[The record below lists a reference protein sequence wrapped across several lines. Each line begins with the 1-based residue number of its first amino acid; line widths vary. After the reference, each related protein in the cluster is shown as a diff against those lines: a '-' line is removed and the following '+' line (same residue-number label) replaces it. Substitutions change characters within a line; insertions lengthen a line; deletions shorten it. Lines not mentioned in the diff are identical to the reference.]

1 MTFVIDNGDVH
12 WFTSDSEAED
22 FWKGASSD
30 AVLVEDPFD
39 HPEAA
44 KVADGRRLDYTL
56 HNENGVF
63 VHNENGVIIETYD
76 A

>member
-12 WFTSDSEAED
+12 WFTSESEAED
-22 FWKGASSD
+22 FWKSASSD
-30 AVLVEDPFD
+30 AELVGDPFD
-39 HPEAA
+39 HPEAT

-63 VHNENGVIIETYD
+63 VHDENGVITKTYE